1 MKLAVLT
8 SGGDAP
14 GMNSGIRA
22 IAKIC
27 AGRGIEVVG
36 VELGYEGL
44 IDGSFRDLTASTDD
58 GLTLRSEVEA
68 CSGWG
73 GTVLGS
79 ARSNRFRTEGGRQ
92 QAADNLKA
100 AGVEGLFVI
109 GGNGSLYGAMLL
121 AQEHGIPVVGMPASI
136 DNDIGCT
143 GSCIGVDTALN
154 TIIEACDRISDTASA
169 HRRAFVVE
177 VMGRDCGYLAMA
189 SGIAAGADAV
199 LMREQDR
206 SEDEIIDD
214 AERTIRRGFDRGK
227 LRVLIIKSEGVSVP
241 CTKMVRELNA
251 RIEGDHVRATVLGH
265 VVRGGSPSYEDRRM
279 ANRFALQM
287 VEAMTSGNTGVMAAW
302 RPTVD
307 GGIKTVDPSIRLF
320 PLEQIAEET
329 KAVLEGTSRVMQWR
343 LGMMAKVAGVLG
355 V

>member
-1 MKLAVLT
+1 MRLAVLT

-44 IDGSFRDLTASTDD
+44 IDGSFRELTLAHD
-58 GLTLRSEVEA
+58 GALTLRKEIES
-68 CSGWG
+68 CGGWG

-79 ARSNRFRTEGGRQ
+79 ARSARFRTQEGRRM
-92 QAADNLKA
+92 AAAHLHDE
-100 AGVEGLFVI
+100 GIEGLFVI
-109 GGNGSLYGAMLL
+109 GGNGSLHGAMLL
-121 AQEHGIPVVGMPASI
+121 AEEHDVRVVGMPASI

-206 SEDEIIDD
+206 SESEIIDEVE
-214 AERTIRRGFDRGK
+214 ATIRRGFDRGK

-241 CTKMVRELNA
+241 CTKMVRELNE

-265 VVRGGSPSYEDRRM
+265 VVRGGAPSYEDRRM

-287 VEAMTSGNTGVMAAW
+287 VEAMVGGHVGTMAAW
-302 RPTVD
+302 RPTVE
-307 GGIKTVDPSIRLF
+307 GGTKTVDPTIRLF
-320 PLEQIAEET
+320 PLSQVAEET
-329 KAVLEGTSRVMQWR
+329 RAVLEGTSRVMQWR

>member
-1 MKLAVLT
+1 MKLALLT

-44 IDGSFRDLTASTDD
+44 IDGVFRPLTLVHE
-58 GLTLRSEVEA
+58 GKLTLRKEIES
-68 CSGWG
+68 CGGWG

-79 ARSNRFRTEGGRQ
+79 ARSERFRSQAGRR
-92 QAADNLKA
+92 QAAEHLQRE
-100 AGVEGLFVI
+100 GVEGLFVI
-109 GGNGSLYGAMLL
+109 GGNGSLHGAMLL
-121 AQEHGIPVVGMPASI
+121 ADEHGIPVVGMPASI

-154 TIIEACDRISDTASA
+154 TIIDACDRISDTASA

-206 SEDEIIDD
+206 SEAETIDE
-214 AERTIRRGFDRGK
+214 AEQVIRRGFDRGK
-227 LRVLIIKSEGVSVP
+227 LRVLLIKSEGVTVP
-241 CTKMVRELNA
+241 CTKMVRELNE

-265 VVRGGSPSYEDRRM
+265 VVRGGRPSYEDRRM
-279 ANRFALQM
+279 ANRMGLQM
-287 VEAMTSGNTGVMAAW
+287 VEAMSRGQVGTMVAW

-307 GGIKTVDPSIRLF
+307 GGTETVDPSIRLF
-320 PLEQIAEET
+320 PLQQVAEET
-329 KAVLEGTSRVMQWR
+329 RAVLEGTSQVMQWR
-343 LGMMAKVAGVLG
+343 LKMMAKVAGVLG

>member
-14 GMNSGIRA
+14 GMNTGIRA
-22 IAKIC
+22 IAKVC

-44 IDGSFRDLTASTDD
+44 IEGSFRALTVKHD
-58 GLTLRSEVEA
+58 GVLTLRKEIES
-68 CSGWG
+68 CGGWG

-79 ARSNRFRTEGGRQ
+79 ARSKSFRTQVGRR
-92 QAADNLKA
+92 AAAENLKA
-100 AGVEGLFVI
+100 EGIDGLFVI
-109 GGNGSLYGAMLL
+109 GGNGSLHGAMLL
-121 AQEHGIPVVGMPASI
+121 AEEHGIDIVGMPASI

-206 SEDEIIDD
+206 SEEEIIDE
-214 AERTIRRGFDRGK
+214 AETVVRRGFDRGK
-227 LRVLIIKSEGVSVP
+227 LRVLVIKSEGVTVP
-241 CTKMVRELNA
+241 CTKMVRVLNE

-265 VVRGGSPSYEDRRM
+265 VVRGGAPSYEDRRM
-279 ANRFALQM
+279 ANRMALQM
-287 VEAMTSGNTGVMAAW
+287 VEAMVQGNVGTMTAW
-302 RPTVD
+302 RPTVES
-307 GGIKTVDPSIRLF
+307 GTKTADPTISLF
-320 PLEQIAEET
+320 SLARVADET
-329 KAVLEGTSRVMQWR
+329 RAVLEGTSRVMQWR